1 MKKKIKILVTG
12 SNGYIGT
19 KLCEYL
25 VKQKYD
31 VMGLD
36 SNFFSKCQFYK
47 IKYRY
52 KYKSMDIRDVADDFL
67 KKFDI
72 LIHLA
77 GISNNPVENFKN
89 KNKIYE
95 ITRAYTKKIALK
107 CKKNNIKFIFASSCS
122 VYGESNKQ
130 NLKEESLCNP
140 ISHYSK
146 NKLDIEYDLKKIS
159 NNKFNPIILRI
170 STVFGFSPKM
180 RLDLAL
186 TMFLVMARTQG
197 IIKLNSDGQSWR
209 PHLYLDDLIKV
220 FELCINYSNKK
231 TMVINV
237 GSNENNYK
245 LIDVA
250 KIIANLTNSKIEF
263 LNKKNT
269 NTLIKDKT
277 VNYGKDRRSYIVNF
291 DKFNKIFPDFK
302 FTPLLTGL
310 KKDLKFCD
318 NLNFSNKIL
327 NNKKYFRLHYL
338 EHLITTKKISK
349 NLRLI
354 KIAKS

>member
-52 KYKSMDIRDVADDFL
+52 KYKSMDIRDVPDDFL

-107 CKKNNIKFIFASSCS
+107 CKKNNI
-122 VYGESNKQ
+122 V
-130 NLKEESLCNP
+130 
-140 ISHYSK
+140 
-146 NKLDIEYDLKKIS
+146 
-159 NNKFNPIILRI
+159 
-170 STVFGFSPKM
+170 V
-180 RLDLAL
+180 
-186 TMFLVMARTQG
+186 
-197 IIKLNSDGQSWR
+197 
-209 PHLYLDDLIKV
+209 
-220 FELCINYSNKK
+220 
-231 TMVINV
+231 
-237 GSNENNYK
+237 
-245 LIDVA
+245 
-250 KIIANLTNSKIEF
+250 
-263 LNKKNT
+263 
-269 NTLIKDKT
+269 
-277 VNYGKDRRSYIVNF
+277 
-291 DKFNKIFPDFK
+291 
-302 FTPLLTGL
+302 
-310 KKDLKFCD
+310 
-318 NLNFSNKIL
+318 
-327 NNKKYFRLHYL
+327 
-338 EHLITTKKISK
+338 
-349 NLRLI
+349 
-354 KIAKS
+354 